1 MLQELSM
8 VEQRYQAVRE
18 VLDGDVSVNEV
29 AIRFGINRRTL
40 HRWLVRYANG
50 GLGALADR
58 STKPDRC
65 RHQISAEI
73 EARIVELRRSH
84 RGWGPRTILS
94 KLRRELEQPPS
105 RSAIYRALVR
115 HGLIEPKKRRRR
127 REDYRRWERSRSMEL
142 WQMDVVGEIYLSD
155 GTKLSAVT
163 GIDDHSRFCVCARL
177 VARATAR
184 PVCDALV
191 HALRQHGIPDQI
203 LTDNGKVFTGKLA
216 NKPAEVLFDR
226 ICKEN
231 GIKHILTAPYSPT
244 TTGKIERLHKT
255 MRSEFFADKVFDTIE
270 QAQAALDAWVN
281 EYNTDREHQAIG
293 DVAPVR
299 RFELARPSSL
309 EVIDGE
315 VEASEQPQPNMK
327 FVTRRVDD
335 AGRIS
340 ILNHRYHV
348 GRYLA
353 LQSVTVTVE
362 GGLLNIAH
370 NGVVVATHAR
380 RHMQEDDER
389 MDRRTKAAKPA
400 RPTMGDE
407 VFRGVDSKSGSL
419 SFAGTSYRVGN
430 QYRGLIAGVRL
441 VGDTVQ
447 ITIDGKLV
455 RTHRA
460 RHDKAKEFGALA
472 QPNGKPRRT
481 SDGVA

>member
-18 VLDGDVSVNEV
+18 VLDTGANVGDVAVRYGV
-29 AIRFGINRRTL
+29 NRRTV
-40 HRWLVRYANG
+40 HRWLLRYASG

-58 STKPDRC
+58 SSKPDRC
-65 RHQISAEI
+65 PHQITAEV
-73 EARIVELRRSH
+73 EARIVSLRRAH
-84 RGWGPRTILS
+84 PGWGPRTILNR
-94 KLRRELEQPPS
+94 LRRELDDPPS

-115 HGLIEPKKRRRR
+115 HGLIEPKRRRRR
-127 REDYRRWERSRSMEL
+127 RENYRRWERSRSMEL
-142 WQMDVVGEIYLSD
+142 WQMDVMGEIYLRD

-177 VARATAR
+177 VVRATAR

-203 LTDNGKVFTGKLA
+203 LTDNGKVFTGKLGR
-216 NKPAEVLFDR
+216 KPAMVLFDR
-226 ICKEN
+226 ICHDN

-255 MRSEFFADKVFDTIE
+255 MRKEFFADKIFDTLE
-270 QAQAALDAWVN
+270 EAQHALDAWVID
-281 EYNTDREHQAIG
+281 YNTNREHQAIG
-293 DVAPVR
+293 DVAPIR
-299 RFELARPSSL
+299 RFEVARPASL
-309 EVIDGE
+309 EVVDGE
-315 VEASEQPQPNMK
+315 IQTAPDPAPQKK

-335 AGRIS
+335 KGRIS
-340 ILNHRYHV
+340 ILEHRYHV

-353 LQSVTVTVE
+353 GQSVTVTVD
-362 GGLLNIAH
+362 GGLLNVAH

-380 RHMQEDDER
+380 RHKQEDDER
-389 MDRRTKAAKPA
+389 MDRRSRVTKPA
-400 RPTMGDE
+400 RPTRGDE
-407 VFRGVDSKSGSL
+407 VFRRVDPKFGAL

-430 QYRGLIAGVRL
+430 RYCGLLAGVRL

-447 ITIDGKLV
+447 ITIDGQLV
-455 RTHRA
+455 RTHKA

-472 QPNGKPRRT
+472 QPNGKPRR
-481 SDGVA
+481 SSGVA